1 MHFHCQWVPKEVASG
16 WVPLLVVQI
25 CQKSNCSSP
34 TWGCYFSFPFAR
46 HFLPCSSGSRGEPTA
61 PGPRYYVSIYCV
73 PVLFIMLIV
82 LAELPSPFAS
92 QLQCLLLVH
101 KASTARCFQ
110 RKSSI
115 SKDALNLLI
124 QLGFSD
130 TSYLT
135 EWRKTSNSSKT
146 TSSPRCNI
154 LIFSW
159 LPQASLKFSRI

>member
-1 MHFHCQWVPKEVASG
+1 M
-16 WVPLLVVQI
+16 VQI
-25 CQKSNCSSP
+25 YQKSICSSP

-46 HFLPCSSGSRGEPTA
+46 HFLPCSSGSRGGPTA
-61 PGPRYYVSIYCV
+61 PCPRYCVSIYCV
-73 PVLFIMLIV
+73 PMLFIMLIV
-82 LAELPSPFAS
+82 LSELPSALAS
-92 QLQCLLLVH
+92 QLQCLLLAH
-101 KASTARCFQ
+101 KASIAHCFQ

-135 EWRKTSNSSKT
+135 KWRKTSNSSKT

-159 LPQASLKFSRI
+159 LPQTSLKISRI